1 MAGQVVTFGQG
12 SRQNVIGEIRAAF
25 EDLGAEQALLDI
37 IQRWEDGEDENK
49 ILTELV
55 AFNGGAA
62 EIADGGDIPT
72 ISSELYAAL
81 ERLNASPELMA
92 LIGSWGDGEDDA
104 ELLKGLRLFN
114 RTGSIFDS
122 ESERDWDEEGQD

>member
-25 EDLGAEQALLDI
+25 EDLGAEQALLEI

-62 EIADGGDIPT
+62 KVADGGDIPT